1 MSPNLPSSDSFDMT
15 LAWSLGA
22 APLGAPTT
30 DPTPSTDLG
39 ADLDQS
45 SSNRGFWS
53 ASFR

>member
-1 MSPNLPSSDSFDMT
+1 MPPNLPSPDSFDMT

-22 APLGAPTT
+22 APLDVPITGPKTG
-30 DPTPSTDLG
+30 TDLG
-39 ADLDQS
+39 SDLDQS